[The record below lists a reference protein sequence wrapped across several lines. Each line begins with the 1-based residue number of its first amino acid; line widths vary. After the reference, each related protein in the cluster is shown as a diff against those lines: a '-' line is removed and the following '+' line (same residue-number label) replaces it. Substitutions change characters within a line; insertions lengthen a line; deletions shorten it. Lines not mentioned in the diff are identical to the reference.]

1 MNRHVYGYVV
11 GAAVVVVDD
20 ADVAAAAVVLFCVG
34 TYASIVAL
42 SVYARLLSL
51 TAPN

>member
-11 GAAVVVVDD
+11 GAVDVVVAAAV
-20 ADVAAAAVVLFCVG
+20 ADAAVVLFCVG

-42 SVYARLLSL
+42 SVYTRLLSL